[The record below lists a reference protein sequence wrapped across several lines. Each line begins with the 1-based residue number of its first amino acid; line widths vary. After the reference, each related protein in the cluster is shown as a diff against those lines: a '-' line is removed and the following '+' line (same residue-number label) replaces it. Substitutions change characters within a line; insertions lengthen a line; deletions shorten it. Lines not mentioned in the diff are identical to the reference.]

1 VWLPSLRRERKD
13 WEQMLESLGTLYVNG
28 VNPDWKAFDRNRSR
42 KKIALPTYPW
52 QRKQYWAQA
61 AKARQR
67 KSNKP
72 EGLQWQSVVTA
83 ARDQSRQV
91 PVDLNLSSY
100 PDKWKFLDQIAT
112 AYMSRTLFELGAF
125 RKPGETHSVD
135 SFVREFNVLAAYR
148 PTLSHWLKKLAA
160 EGVLHHADGVYASHG
175 LVGDQSLEGILHRA
189 AKELADIPFILDYM
203 DRCGQ
208 MAPAILQGKVSPL
221 ETLFPKG
228 SLALAEQIYQH
239 WAHSRYFSGVAKS
252 ACEALARTLPRG
264 GRLRIAEIGAG
275 TGGTTAA
282 VLPVLPLDHTVYY
295 FTDAS
300 QFFFDHARDKFKD
313 YAFLRFAVLDIEK
326 NPLEQGFREHG
337 FDVLLASNVLHAS
350 RNLDETIENVLRLL
364 APGGLLILCEVTN
377 APSWIEFSY
386 GLMKNWHQFSDSMRQ
401 DSPLMSAQSWGELL
415 RSHGFEDV
423 GVFPEAGSPVEILG
437 EHCIIARAPAGASA
451 AAGVGAD
458 DLYVQN
464 SPANASA
471 SDAAVPETAVESF
484 LKTLRQSPE
493 SEQRELLVELVRRC
507 TMTVL
512 RRDRSDPIGSR
523 HRLMDLGIDSLMAVE
538 LRNRLSTE
546 LGLTRPLPATLIF
559 DYPNVEV
566 IAGYLVDLLNLA
578 APKDTP
584 PNIPLQAANK
594 DFSNQGPEI
603 QDLSD
608 EEVEKLIL
616 NKLQAM

>member
-1 VWLPSLRRERKD
+1 
-13 WEQMLESLGTLYVNG
+13 MLESLGTLYVNG
-28 VNPDWKAFDRNRSR
+28 VNPDWKAFDRKRSR
-42 KKIALPTYPW
+42 KKVALPTYPW
-52 QRKQYWAQA
+52 KRKQYWAQA
-61 AKARQR
+61 AKTRQR
-67 KSNKP
+67 RANKP
-72 EGLQWQSVVTA
+72 QALQWQSVITA

-91 PVDLNLSSY
+91 PVDLNLSTY
-100 PDKWKFLDQIAT
+100 PDKWKLLDQIAT
-112 AYMSRTLFELGAF
+112 AYMARTLFELGAF
-125 RKPGETHSVD
+125 RTHNESHSPD
-135 SFVREFNVLAAYR
+135 SLVREFHILPAYR
-148 PTLSHWLKKLAA
+148 PAVSHWLKKLAA
-160 EGVLHHADGVYASHG
+160 EGVLHYADGVYTSHG
-175 LVGDQSLEGILHRA
+175 PVGDQSLEGVLNRA
-189 AKELADIPFILDYM
+189 ASELADIPFILDYM
-203 DRCGQ
+203 NRCGQ
-208 MAPAILQGKVSPL
+208 MAPAILQAKASPL

-282 VLPVLPLDHTVYY
+282 VLPVLPPDHTVYY

-326 NPLEQGFREHG
+326 NPSEQGFREHG
-337 FDVLLASNVLHAS
+337 FDVLLASNVLHAT

-364 APGGLLILCEVTN
+364 SPGGLLILCEVTN

-386 GLMKNWHQFSDSMRQ
+386 GLIENWHQFTDGMRQ
-401 DSPLMSAQSWGELL
+401 DSPLISAQGWRELL
-415 RSHGFEDV
+415 RSHGFEEV
-423 GVFPEAGSPVEILG
+423 GLFPEAGSPVEILG

-451 AAGVGAD
+451 AAGAGAD
-458 DLYVQN
+458 DLYVQAL
-464 SPANASA
+464 PATASGRGA
-471 SDAAVPETAVESF
+471 ELPETASESF

-507 TMTVL
+507 TMAVL
-512 RRDRSDPIGSR
+512 RRDRSDPIGIR

-559 DYPNVEV
+559 DYPNVEA
-566 IAGYLVDLLNLA
+566 IAGYLFDLLGLGRA
-578 APKDTP
+578 TSEDTP
-584 PNIPLQAANK
+584 LKGPQDSARNSDLA
-594 DFSNQGPEI
+594 NQGSGI

-608 EEVEKLIL
+608 EEVEKLLL